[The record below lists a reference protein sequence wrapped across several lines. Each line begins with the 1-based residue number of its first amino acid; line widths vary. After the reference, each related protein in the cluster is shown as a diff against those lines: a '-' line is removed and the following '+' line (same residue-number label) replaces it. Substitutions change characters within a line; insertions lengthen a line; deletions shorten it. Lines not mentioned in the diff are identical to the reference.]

1 MSRKLGFL
9 HCPDSQTPKGMGK
22 VRSILSR
29 AARTIERFNR
39 AMYWLSALAI
49 LLSSLVLTY
58 EVIMRYFLKIP
69 TIWEVETAVYLGILA
84 TFMGAAYGLKD
95 GAHINIDLLTR
106 TLPPSIQRK
115 LEKGTSVLA
124 LLFCIYVAY
133 KGWGLFWEAYIKGWR
148 SDSLWGPPLSI
159 PYFFL
164 PVGLTLLSL
173 QLIVQI
179 FDLGKS
185 KDTSPSR

>member
-1 MSRKLGFL
+1 
-9 HCPDSQTPKGMGK
+9 
-22 VRSILSR
+22 
-29 AARTIERFNR
+29 
-39 AMYWLSALAI
+39 MYWLSALAI
-49 LLSSLVLTY
+49 LFSSLVLTY
-58 EVIMRYFLKIP
+58 EVVMRYFLKIP
-69 TIWEVETAVYLGILA
+69 TIWEVETAVYLGVLA

-106 TLPPSIQRK
+106 TLPSGIQRK
-115 LEKGTSVLA
+115 LEKGTSVLSFF
-124 LLFCIYVAY
+124 FCVYVAY
-133 KGWGLFWEAYIKGWR
+133 KGWGMFWEAYIKGWR

-164 PVGLTLLSL
+164 PLGLTLLSL

-179 FDLGKS
+179 FDLAKP

>member
-1 MSRKLGFL
+1 
-9 HCPDSQTPKGMGK
+9 MGR

-29 AARTIERFNR
+29 AARTVERFNR

-69 TIWEVETAVYLGILA
+69 TIWEVETAIYLGVLA

-106 TLPPSIQRK
+106 TLPLSIQRK

-173 QLIVQI
+173 QLIVHI

>member
-1 MSRKLGFL
+1 
-9 HCPDSQTPKGMGK
+9 
-22 VRSILSR
+22 
-29 AARTIERFNR
+29 
-39 AMYWLSALAI
+39 MYWLSALAI

-69 TIWEVETAVYLGILA
+69 TIWEVETAIYLGVLA

-106 TLPPSIQRK
+106 TLPLSIQRK

-164 PVGLTLLSL
+164 PLGLTLLSL

-179 FDLGKS
+179 LDLGKP
-185 KDTSPSR
+185 KDTSSSR

>member
-1 MSRKLGFL
+1 M
-9 HCPDSQTPKGMGK
+9 
-22 VRSILSR
+22 RSILSR
-29 AARTIERFNR
+29 AARTVERFNR

-58 EVIMRYFLKIP
+58 EVVMRYFLKIP
-69 TIWEVETAVYLGILA
+69 TIWEVETAIYLGVLA

-164 PVGLTLLSL
+164 PLGLTLLSL

-179 FDLGKS
+179 LDLGKP
-185 KDTSPSR
+185 KDTSSSR

>member
-1 MSRKLGFL
+1 MAKIGE
-9 HCPDSQTPKGMGK
+9 TPKGRGRVK
-22 VRSILSR
+22 IFLRRV
-29 AARTIERFNR
+29 ARIIERFNR
-39 AMYWLSALAI
+39 VMYWLSASAI

-58 EVIMRYFLKIP
+58 EVVMRYFLKIP

-106 TLPPSIQRK
+106 LLPLKVQRK
-115 LEKGTSVLA
+115 LQMITSVLA
-124 LLFCIYVAY
+124 LLFCLYVAY

-164 PVGLTLLSL
+164 PLGLTLLSL
-173 QLIVQI
+173 QFIIQI
-179 FDLGKS
+179 FALGKS
-185 KDTSPSR
+185 KDTFTSH